1 MCEAFS
7 AAAANSRASVIEGN
21 ISALIA
27 ANSSNIAASIA
38 DADAAAAAAQIG
50 RLVSSSCEAFVSALI
65 ITSFIACALPFF
77 VYIRIMVQRLLQGKG
92 FFEADELSLQP
103 TRNPVQTKQRN
114 AVAARIIDI
123 AAAEQVELKRKVRI
137 ERGSSPALSIGGLFH
152 FFCCHCRAVQS
163 Q

>member
-1 MCEAFS
+1 VLFLSVFSMCEAFS

-65 ITSFIACALPFF
+65 ITSFIACAVPFF
-77 VYIRIMVQRLLQGKG
+77 VYITIMVQRLLQGKG
-92 FFEADELSLQP
+92 FFEADELSLQT
-103 TRNPVQTKQRN
+103 TRNLVKTSLQQQRN
-114 AVAARIIDI
+114 AVAARVIDI
-123 AAAEQVELKRKVRI
+123 AAAEQVQLKRKVRI
-137 ERGSSPALSIGGLFH
+137 ERSSSSA
-152 FFCCHCRAVQS
+152 
-163 Q
+163 

>member
-65 ITSFIACALPFF
+65 ITSFIACAVPFF
-77 VYIRIMVQRLLQGKG
+77 VYITIMVQRLLQGKG
-92 FFEADELSLQP
+92 FFEADELSLQT
-103 TRNPVQTKQRN
+103 TRNLVKTSLQQQRN
-114 AVAARIIDI
+114 AVAARVIDI
-123 AAAEQVELKRKVRI
+123 AAAEQVQLKRKVRI
-137 ERGSSPALSIGGLFH
+137 ERSSSSA
-152 FFCCHCRAVQS
+152 
-163 Q
+163 